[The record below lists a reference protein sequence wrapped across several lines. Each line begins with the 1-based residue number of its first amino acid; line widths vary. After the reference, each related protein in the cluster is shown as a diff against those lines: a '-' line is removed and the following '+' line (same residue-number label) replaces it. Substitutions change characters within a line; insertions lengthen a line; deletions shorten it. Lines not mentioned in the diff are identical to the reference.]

1 MSVPRSVKMLLVA
14 ILTFATSTQLL
25 TAQDTANDDKI
36 RQAYKSMLSRT
47 PKEGKE
53 GSPFDRLYKLYL
65 EGPGLEQMVADYQ
78 AEARA
83 EPANQG
89 TQLILGHIYKR
100 LGQDDEAL
108 VAYKKSVALAPTDY
122 YSYLALGQ
130 MYFTLRRY
138 EDAIASLTQAAGLFQ
153 ESDSEVST
161 EELISIYKLL
171 GRAYFNRDRVDE
183 AIAAWEKI
191 AKLAPANVFARVELA
206 ELFREQKLY
215 ELAIE
220 QHRTLIEIKRDDP
233 YRICLS
239 LREIGSIQE
248 EVNDYHQAINTYN
261 EALTLTAPDNWIRK
275 DLQDRIIAIYA
286 ARGDWDG
293 LIEYYQK
300 KLVDT
305 QKNPEL
311 MSLLADAY
319 FENEQVDAGI
329 AQYKKSVEL
338 APTSA
343 PLRRKF
349 IDALRRTEK
358 LVEAAAEYETLSV
371 QVPDDFGIYR
381 SLGTLYLQLEQ
392 PNRARAAYKRMLG
405 RDPENA
411 STHLIL
417 AEIYAGHKWFDEAVA
432 AYEKAIELAPAN
444 LDYIEYLGE
453 FFFRQ
458 GNRDKALETWNRLV
472 EGERAIAQN
481 YDRLAQLL
489 HAKEFRVEAVAAT
502 RRAVELAPTEY
513 RYREMLAKQLM
524 ESKSFDAAISQFAE
538 AKKYAPNE
546 FFAERMAAQQI
557 EVYRRQGVLVHK
569 ISELQAQPQSF
580 DGQKLLAKMYLKL
593 RNTTAATA
601 ALEKALELNPDDIP
615 TNRSLAELYAQLRQ
629 HDKAKAVYARLVIL
643 DSVNARE
650 YYANLAR
657 SHLRLMDFSTAKEA
671 AKRML
676 AHSPRNPAGY
686 RMLAEVA
693 LTMGDYPRAIESL
706 EQAIRLRPQAIEI
719 RVEFAE
725 VYTLANDLRQ
735 AIEQY
740 WRCWELSDNVNDKLR
755 FVRLLSNVYYDMG
768 RREELSEKFQQM
780 SRANSSAMAPVL
792 GLAEVYR
799 IEGDLSACR
808 VQLARALDRNK
819 GDSHL
824 LSQLVDISLK
834 IGDMQD
840 ALTYQQRLAAVEPD
854 ARNQRRLGRF
864 LFNLGRE
871 QEAVQ
876 VWTKLLHEQ
885 GQSLD
890 ALMKLTELLI
900 EYDLRPLAFS
910 AVERIA
916 EQAHKPQSVYRLGT
930 ILLEIGESERARPYF
945 ERILHMPRPQSPQN
959 IRSTTQTSPFGPDPL
974 RHIVHIGYNAGQQF
988 RSRGR
993 QSQRIWLP
1001 QSFEDTQIAAL
1012 AQLIRMAR
1020 EREELEEFINGF
1032 EVEAAASPEDLERLE
1047 RLLYIH
1053 MLRQNEKKAAGVL
1066 SRLAMLS
1073 PNDPTYHKMR
1083 FQLVIRDR
1091 NFQYETVEGFLSQ
1104 IPETMPQA
1112 RLEYT
1117 VQSAMRFIQTGKRSV
1132 AQKLLRRFK
1141 NEKPTDFTTGT
1152 RLITAFS
1159 QLGDTET
1166 AENVL
1171 ANYPA
1176 PSVLQSSAPSG
1187 IINPRQMWRQY
1198 ADSHR
1203 SLAGAYIENEQ
1214 TDKAVE
1220 LLWLLFKQPQS
1231 NVNMPH
1237 WLASSAYISYRNY
1250 SSDRIYPAPN
1260 AYYDRY
1266 RFELLQELFGY
1277 LRMRDKLDVLYTKL
1291 QTVFELGSGRER
1303 LLSGLALSYCYWWEG
1318 RRDESQQLLKTLR
1331 AENSED
1337 LTLKRHMPLVMI
1349 QTGKQEAA
1357 ISLLTE
1363 LAVSDPRNRQQ
1374 YNNLR
1379 FYLAEQSGNTAK
1391 LRELATEML
1400 NSPAGVREMIQFS
1413 QRLHEIGLTQYA
1425 IAIAKRAAD
1434 IAIGQNDLNSL
1445 TTLSKRL
1452 KTLGRGHDAAVLA
1465 KHVARFAKRSARTG
1479 QRGHLRGYSTFLT
1492 PDEVRLREPKLV
1504 EAVERQP
1511 DSFKAQ
1517 KDLATFYEKTNRRKK
1532 AIPILASAV
1541 ALRPQ
1546 DSELRYRY
1554 AEILK
1559 REKQMDTAVEQ
1570 YTILLK
1576 SAPNVFRDRGHGDR
1590 ERAPIRIFTEAGR
1603 FTELV
1608 ALAKEITP
1616 SSDGGYESTLVESV
1630 AWECVR
1636 NNAPNDA
1643 VEIFEKLIAVR
1654 PDWSNFHLGLSRAY
1668 TAAGDR
1674 EQAIECIR
1682 NGLNIITA
1690 PPLSTHHPRQLQRL
1704 VSELIKLDRGT
1715 EAYNTFVA
1723 ESEARLA
1730 AEPNNLSLTWLIAY
1744 MYIKAS
1750 QLERSDPLVAKLL
1763 GTEQNITDSGLDS
1776 EWLTALADAYQQAG
1790 DLDRQMRVLEAV
1802 VEKRERQ
1809 TAFWNFDA
1817 GGTFRLYELLGETYV
1832 QNGEKEKAQRLFQKI
1847 IPMSM
1852 ALSWWDVDDK
1862 KQSIARLYMQ
1872 LHMWDEAEVLFSE
1885 VASNVFAD
1893 AYRRE
1898 QAKKKLTEIRKE
1910 RGDLP
1915 VTAQSGEEIGGIDI
1929 RSQRAKAM
1937 RYTQRGDFEKAVK
1950 IYEQLIESI
1959 PEDHRSV
1966 AALAELYTK
1975 QEMHEEAISTWQSLL
1990 KIDPENTQYWSEFVE
2005 AYRAAGMFLEAL
2017 EILQKLI
2024 AETPSAAY
2032 YSQLALVY
2040 MVNQRYDDAVSAYRK
2055 GIELAPDNWQMYNDL
2070 GQLYAQTGDLDAA
2083 EKTYKTAL
2091 QLMKNNWRRHIITEH
2106 LAEVYVQQ
2114 SELADA
2120 LQKMEAEGILTW
2132 GTLNAIAQMYHK
2144 QAELEKASTLYKKAF
2159 KMTTDKRTH
2168 SRIAKALV
2176 RIYREQGNLEEIL
2189 KKANEADTPAAEI
2202 DIQLQKV
2209 LAKQYMETGEI
2220 EKVAELAEPVVL
2232 HDPGD
2237 YAFRAQLAK
2246 YYWKKQKRDDMAVAV
2261 LKALI
2266 EDAPKER
2273 YQDQLIDTYADSK
2286 RYPEAIALAQKLC
2299 EANPSSYRYVRL
2311 ARVCKRSNRLDD
2323 VVEAYKE
2330 AIRISFA
2337 DDADDSNIYQDAH
2350 RELGALYMKKEDFN
2364 AAEKVLKALGDDN
2377 RLLIEVYRHL
2387 GKWEEVL
2394 KRAEAE
2400 GTRSI
2405 MMLEELAKEY
2415 HRGGKLAQA
2424 AAAYKKLLGMIKK
2437 QNSDYQRIIDRL
2449 IQIYRQQS
2457 NWEEAIKRAEA
2468 EGTLTS
2474 ELLDQQAQAYRKQGK
2489 LEEAIAAYKKAID
2502 INPQGSGV
2510 NQFTNEMISLYLRI
2524 SDFDDA
2530 IALYES
2536 SVSKFDRTGEPF
2548 TSYSPSSVET
2558 RLPGDSARK
2567 QIIDSYKQRDKLHEL
2582 VTYLEGRFKQ
2592 KPESPAIVEILAE
2605 TYHHL
2610 NEHAK
2615 AAEKYKQLSK
2625 LQPAKLRIFYLAA
2638 AAFNKSGQPERT
2650 KEMLNHGV
2658 TGLSAYRLDH
2668 YHRIERSKE
2677 HHFLIAVATIC
2688 INGGLYDTAVKFAE
2702 DAIIQAHEDD
2712 AEGRFERIYPILGE
2726 ALINVKSYEEAA
2738 NAYQEWRNV
2747 DRSRANAALQL
2758 LYQKDEGLFEQI
2770 VAKQIKAVKANPD
2783 DADAHHTLAQTYE
2796 SNDKRDEAIAVYEK
2810 LCALQ
2815 PNNAEWFRILG
2826 NLYQLRGETAESVG
2840 GSALRLNGDGS
2851 YADLNDSDAL
2861 NASHTQLTLEVWI
2874 KPTKSKFAALLYKG
2888 HNGTSDLNR
2897 SFVLWLSDNEIRFSA
2912 SPDGW
2917 ENTSIYS
2924 SVNAISLNKW
2934 HHIASVLNTQT
2945 GSIKLYID
2953 GIPVASESFPN
2964 KPVCKSHFPL
2974 RIGSIHSSHERYNQV
2989 FFEGELADIRIWS
3002 TARTTQQIQSHMN
3015 VALTGNEPGLIG
3027 FVQQFGGKVDTPP
3040 NHLGTRVVGSAEVVP
3055 YIRPIFVGAS
3065 REYLAKSVEAYER
3078 AIALEPTTHQ
3088 LYNALARNYLRL
3100 NRVDAA
3106 EATYRRAI
3114 DAVLELTSSPD
3125 FTGWRSDSRKMRD
3138 SAIRC
3143 LWQFYVDSDELEKG
3157 IETLEALKSK
3167 VGDSPTLHKF
3177 LGDAFKELSDSK
3189 KSDAAY
3195 AEWFEIRRKEIY
3207 DSWTPLYAS
3216 LAAELL
3222 DIEFRHQE
3230 AVKFAALAMP
3240 HNSQFSGLRLLCR
3253 AYIANGQYTEAAD
3266 EFHRVLKN
3274 PAVLAWPSEWSDTM
3288 LDAASVQLWLDI
3300 AEAGR
3305 KGEDRARYI
3314 EMIEQLVNSIPDNLI
3329 IQRHVNP
3336 ELSKLYHEQAQLE
3349 KSGKQR

>member
-1 MSVPRSVKMLLVA
+1 M
-14 ILTFATSTQLL
+14 
-25 TAQDTANDDKI
+25 
-36 RQAYKSMLSRT
+36 
-47 PKEGKE
+47 
-53 GSPFDRLYKLYL
+53 
-65 EGPGLEQMVADYQ
+65 
-78 AEARA
+78 
-83 EPANQG
+83 
-89 TQLILGHIYKR
+89 
-100 LGQDDEAL
+100 
-108 VAYKKSVALAPTDY
+108 
-122 YSYLALGQ
+122 
-130 MYFTLRRY
+130 
-138 EDAIASLTQAAGLFQ
+138 
-153 ESDSEVST
+153 
-161 EELISIYKLL
+161 
-171 GRAYFNRDRVDE
+171 
-183 AIAAWEKI
+183 
-191 AKLAPANVFARVELA
+191 
-206 ELFREQKLY
+206 
-215 ELAIE
+215 
-220 QHRTLIEIKRDDP
+220 
-233 YRICLS
+233 
-239 LREIGSIQE
+239 
-248 EVNDYHQAINTYN
+248 
-261 EALTLTAPDNWIRK
+261 
-275 DLQDRIIAIYA
+275 
-286 ARGDWDG
+286 
-293 LIEYYQK
+293 
-300 KLVDT
+300 
-305 QKNPEL
+305 
-311 MSLLADAY
+311 
-319 FENEQVDAGI
+319 
-329 AQYKKSVEL
+329 
-338 APTSA
+338 
-343 PLRRKF
+343 
-349 IDALRRTEK
+349 
-358 LVEAAAEYETLSV
+358 
-371 QVPDDFGIYR
+371 
-381 SLGTLYLQLEQ
+381 
-392 PNRARAAYKRMLG
+392 
-405 RDPENA
+405 
-411 STHLIL
+411 
-417 AEIYAGHKWFDEAVA
+417 
-432 AYEKAIELAPAN
+432 
-444 LDYIEYLGE
+444 
-453 FFFRQ
+453 
-458 GNRDKALETWNRLV
+458 
-472 EGERAIAQN
+472 
-481 YDRLAQLL
+481 
-489 HAKEFRVEAVAAT
+489 
-502 RRAVELAPTEY
+502 
-513 RYREMLAKQLM
+513 
-524 ESKSFDAAISQFAE
+524 
-538 AKKYAPNE
+538 
-546 FFAERMAAQQI
+546 
-557 EVYRRQGVLVHK
+557 
-569 ISELQAQPQSF
+569 
-580 DGQKLLAKMYLKL
+580 
-593 RNTTAATA
+593 
-601 ALEKALELNPDDIP
+601 
-615 TNRSLAELYAQLRQ
+615 
-629 HDKAKAVYARLVIL
+629 
-643 DSVNARE
+643 
-650 YYANLAR
+650 
-657 SHLRLMDFSTAKEA
+657 
-671 AKRML
+671 
-676 AHSPRNPAGY
+676 
-686 RMLAEVA
+686 
-693 LTMGDYPRAIESL
+693 
-706 EQAIRLRPQAIEI
+706 
-719 RVEFAE
+719 
-725 VYTLANDLRQ
+725 
-735 AIEQY
+735 
-740 WRCWELSDNVNDKLR
+740 
-755 FVRLLSNVYYDMG
+755 
-768 RREELSEKFQQM
+768 
-780 SRANSSAMAPVL
+780 
-792 GLAEVYR
+792 YR

-808 VQLARALDRNK
+808 VQLAHALDRNK
-819 GDSHL
+819 DDSYL

-840 ALTYQQRLAAVEPD
+840 AFTYQQRLAAVEPD

-864 LFNLGRE
+864 LFNIGRE

-959 IRSTTQTSPFGPDPL
+959 IRSTTQTSPFGEDPL

-1032 EVEAAASPEDLERLE
+1032 EVEAAASPKDLQRLE

-1066 SRLAMLS
+1066 NRLATLS

-1152 RLITAFS
+1152 SLITVFS

-1171 ANYPA
+1171 ANCPA

-1198 ADSHR
+1198 ADSYR
-1203 SLAGAYIENEQ
+1203 SLAGAYIEKEQ

-1220 LLWLLFKQPQS
+1220 LLWSLFKQPQS
-1231 NVNMPH
+1231 NVNMSH
-1237 WLASSAYISYRNY
+1237 WLASSAYTSYRNY
-1250 SSDRIYPAPN
+1250 SSDLIYPAPN
-1260 AYYDRY
+1260 TYYDRY

-1277 LRMRDKLDVLYTKL
+1277 LRMRDQLGVLYTKL
-1291 QTVFELGSGRER
+1291 QTVFEVGSGREC

-1363 LAVSDPRNRQQ
+1363 LAGSDPRNRQQ

-1400 NSPAGVREMIQFS
+1400 NSPASVREMTKFS
-1413 QRLHEIGLTQYA
+1413 QRLHEIGLTQHA

-1434 IAIGQNDLNSL
+1434 IAIGQNDLSFL
-1445 TTLSKRL
+1445 TTLSRHL
-1452 KTLGRGHDAAVLA
+1452 KTLGRGHDAAVFT
-1465 KHVARFAKRSARTG
+1465 KHVARSTKLSARTG
-1479 QRGHLRGYSTFLT
+1479 QRGHLRGYATSLT
-1492 PDEVRLREPKLV
+1492 PEEVRLREPELV

-1517 KDLATFYEKTNRRKK
+1517 KDLATFYENTNRPKK

-1541 ALRPQ
+1541 ALRPK

-1554 AEILK
+1554 AELLRRDK
-1559 REKQMDTAVEQ
+1559 RIEKALGQ
-1570 YTILLK
+1570 YTVLLK
-1576 SAPNVFRDRGHGDR
+1576 SDPNFFRDRGHHGSR
-1590 ERAPIRIFTEAGR
+1590 VRSPIQTFKEAGQ

-1608 ALAKEITP
+1608 AIAKEITLP
-1616 SSDGGYESTLVESV
+1616 SDGGYGSTFVESI
-1630 AWECVR
+1630 AWECVK

-1643 VEIFEKLIAVR
+1643 VEIFERLIAVR
-1654 PDWSNFHLGLSRAY
+1654 PDWSNFHVGLSHAY

-1690 PPLSTHHPRQLQRL
+1690 PPLSTHHPRQLQEL
-1704 VSELIKLDRGT
+1704 VSELVKLDRGT
-1715 EAYNTFVA
+1715 GAYNTFVA
-1723 ESEARLA
+1723 KSEARLA
-1730 AEPNNLSLTWLIAY
+1730 AEPDNLSLTWLIAY
-1744 MYIKAS
+1744 MYIKAR

-1776 EWLTALADAYQQAG
+1776 EWFTALAAAYQQAG
-1790 DLDRQMRVLEAV
+1790 DLERQMRMLEAV
-1802 VEKRERQ
+1802 VERRERQ
-1809 TAFWNFDA
+1809 TVFWNFR
-1817 GGTFRLYELLGETYV
+1817 GGVPSYLYELLGETYV
-1832 QNGEKEKAQRLFQKI
+1832 QNGEKEKAERLFQKI

-1862 KQSIARLYMQ
+1862 KESIARLYVQ
-1872 LHMWDEAEVLFSE
+1872 LHMWDEAETLFSE
-1885 VASNVFAD
+1885 MASNVFAD

-1915 VTAQSGEEIGGIDI
+1915 VTAQSGEEIGRIDI
-1929 RSQRAKAM
+1929 RSQREKAM
-1937 RYTQRGDFEKAVK
+1937 RYTRRGDFEKAVK

-1990 KIDPENTQYWSEFVE
+1990 KIDPENTQYWSGLVE
-2005 AYRAAGMFLEAL
+2005 AYRAAGM
-2017 EILQKLI
+2017 LQKGLETVQQLI
-2024 AETPSAAY
+2024 AENPSAAY
-2032 YSQLALVY
+2032 YSQLGVVY
-2040 MVNQRYDDAVSAYRK
+2040 MEIRRFDDAVAAYRR
-2055 GIELAPDNWQMYNDL
+2055 GIELAPNNWQMYDDL

-2083 EKTYKTAL
+2083 EQTYKTAL
-2091 QLMKNNWRRHIITEH
+2091 QLMKDDHRRRIIINH

-2120 LQKMEAEGILTW
+2120 LQRMEAEGILTF
-2132 GTLNAIAQMYHK
+2132 GTLNAVAKMYHK
-2144 QAELEKASTLYKKAF
+2144 QGKLEKAATVYKKAF
-2159 KMTTDKRTH
+2159 KMTTDKSTH
-2168 SRIAKALV
+2168 RRIAEVLV

-2202 DIQLQKV
+2202 DIRLQKV

-2246 YYWKKQKRDDMAVAV
+2246 YYWKKQKKADMAVAV

-2266 EDAPKER
+2266 EDAPKEK
-2273 YQDQLIDTYADSK
+2273 YQDLLIDTYADFK

-2311 ARVCKRSNRLDD
+2311 ARVYKWSNRLDD

-2337 DDADDSNIYQDAH
+2337 DDADDSSIYQDAH

-2424 AAAYKKLLGMIKK
+2424 AAAYKKLLGMMKK

-2468 EGTLTS
+2468 EGILTS

-2510 NQFTNEMISLYLRI
+2510 NQFTNEMISLYLQI
-2524 SDFDDA
+2524 SDFDAA
-2530 IALYES
+2530 ISLYES

-2677 HHFLIAVATIC
+2677 HHFLITVATIC
-2688 INGGLYDTAVKFAE
+2688 INGGLYNTAVKFAE

-2726 ALINVKSYEEAA
+2726 ALINLKSYEEAA

-2796 SNDKRDEAIAVYEK
+2796 SNDKRDEAITVYEK

-2874 KPTKSKFAALLYKG
+2874 KPTKSKFG
-2888 HNGTSDLNR
+2888 C
-2897 SFVLWLSDNEIRFSA
+2897 
-2912 SPDGW
+2912 SPLQG
-2917 ENTSIYS
+2917 
-2924 SVNAISLNKW
+2924 
-2934 HHIASVLNTQT
+2934 
-2945 GSIKLYID
+2945 
-2953 GIPVASESFPN
+2953 P
-2964 KPVCKSHFPL
+2964 
-2974 RIGSIHSSHERYNQV
+2974 
-2989 FFEGELADIRIWS
+2989 
-3002 TARTTQQIQSHMN
+3002 
-3015 VALTGNEPGLIG
+3015 
-3027 FVQQFGGKVDTPP
+3027 
-3040 NHLGTRVVGSAEVVP
+3040 
-3055 YIRPIFVGAS
+3055 
-3065 REYLAKSVEAYER
+3065 
-3078 AIALEPTTHQ
+3078 
-3088 LYNALARNYLRL
+3088 
-3100 NRVDAA
+3100 
-3106 EATYRRAI
+3106 
-3114 DAVLELTSSPD
+3114 
-3125 FTGWRSDSRKMRD
+3125 
-3138 SAIRC
+3138 
-3143 LWQFYVDSDELEKG
+3143 
-3157 IETLEALKSK
+3157 
-3167 VGDSPTLHKF
+3167 
-3177 LGDAFKELSDSK
+3177 
-3189 KSDAAY
+3189 
-3195 AEWFEIRRKEIY
+3195 
-3207 DSWTPLYAS
+3207 
-3216 LAAELL
+3216 
-3222 DIEFRHQE
+3222 
-3230 AVKFAALAMP
+3230 
-3240 HNSQFSGLRLLCR
+3240 
-3253 AYIANGQYTEAAD
+3253 
-3266 EFHRVLKN
+3266 
-3274 PAVLAWPSEWSDTM
+3274 
-3288 LDAASVQLWLDI
+3288 
-3300 AEAGR
+3300 
-3305 KGEDRARYI
+3305 
-3314 EMIEQLVNSIPDNLI
+3314 
-3329 IQRHVNP
+3329 
-3336 ELSKLYHEQAQLE
+3336 
-3349 KSGKQR
+3349 

>member
-1 MSVPRSVKMLLVA
+1 MSVPRSVKLLLVA

-53 GSPFDRLYKLYL
+53 GSPFDRLYRLYL
-65 EGPGLEQMVADYQ
+65 DGPGLEQMVADYQ
-78 AEARA
+78 AEVRA

-89 TQLILGHIYKR
+89 TRLILGHIYKR

-108 VAYKKSVALAPTDY
+108 VAYRKSVALAPTDY

-171 GRAYFNRDRVDE
+171 GRAYFNRDRVAE
-183 AIAAWEKI
+183 AITAWEKI

-261 EALTLTAPDNWIRK
+261 EALTLTAPNNWIRK

-329 AQYKKSVEL
+329 AQYKKSIEL

-349 IDALRRTEK
+349 IDALRRTER

-392 PNRARAAYKRMLG
+392 PDRARAAYKRMLAS
-405 RDPENA
+405 DPENA

-502 RRAVELAPTEY
+502 RRAVKLAPTEY

-557 EVYRRQGVLVHK
+557 EVYRRQGVLGHK

-580 DGQKLLAKMYLKL
+580 DGHKLLAKMYLKL

-615 TNRSLAELYAQLRQ
+615 TNRSLAEFYAQLRQ

-657 SHLRLMDFSTAKEA
+657 SHLRLMDFSAAKEA

-719 RVEFAE
+719 RVELAE

-755 FVRLLSNVYYDMG
+755 FVRLLSNAYYDMG

-780 SRANSSAMAPVL
+780 SRANSSVMAPVL

-808 VQLARALDRNK
+808 VQLARALDRNRD
-819 GDSHL
+819 DSHL

-864 LFNLGRE
+864 LFDLGRE

-959 IRSTTQTSPFGPDPL
+959 IRSTTQTSPFGEDPL

-1012 AQLIRMAR
+1012 AQLLRMAR
-1020 EREELEEFINGF
+1020 ERAELEEFINGF
-1032 EVEAAASPEDLERLE
+1032 EAEAAASPEDLERLE

-1053 MLRQNEKKAAGVL
+1053 MLRQNEKKAADVL
-1066 SRLAMLS
+1066 SRLATLS

-1083 FQLVIRDR
+1083 FQLVMRDR

-1171 ANYPA
+1171 ANCPA

-1203 SLAGAYIENEQ
+1203 SLAGAYIEKEQ

-1231 NVNMPH
+1231 NVNMSH
-1237 WLASSAYISYRNY
+1237 WLASSAYTSYRNY
-1250 SSDRIYPAPN
+1250 SSDLIYPAPN
-1260 AYYDRY
+1260 TYYDRY
-1266 RFELLQELFGY
+1266 RFELLQQLFGY
-1277 LRMRDKLDVLYTKL
+1277 LRMRDQLDVLYTKL

-1465 KHVARFAKRSARTG
+1465 KHVARFAKRSAGTG
-1479 QRGHLRGYSTFLT
+1479 QRGHLRGYATSLT
-1492 PDEVRLREPKLV
+1492 PEEVRLREPELV

-1517 KDLATFYEKTNRRKK
+1517 KDLATFYENTNRPKK

-1541 ALRPQ
+1541 ALRPK

-1554 AEILK
+1554 AELLRRDK
-1559 REKQMDTAVEQ
+1559 RIEKALGQ
-1570 YTILLK
+1570 YTVLLK
-1576 SAPNVFRDRGHGDR
+1576 SDPNFFRDRGHHGSR
-1590 ERAPIRIFTEAGR
+1590 VRSPIQTFKEAGQ

-1608 ALAKEITP
+1608 AIAKEITLP
-1616 SSDGGYESTLVESV
+1616 SDGGYGSTFVESI
-1630 AWECVR
+1630 AWECVK
-1636 NNAPNDA
+1636 NNATNDG
-1643 VEIFEKLIAVR
+1643 VELFERLIAVR
-1654 PDWSNFHLGLSRAY
+1654 PDWSNFHVGLSHAY

-1674 EQAIECIR
+1674 ERAIECIR
-1682 NGLNIITA
+1682 NGLNKFTR
-1690 PPLSTHHPRQLQRL
+1690 PPIATHHPRQLQEL
-1704 VSELIKLDRGT
+1704 VSELVKLDRGT
-1715 EAYNTFVA
+1715 GAYNTFVA
-1723 ESEARLA
+1723 KSEARLA
-1730 AEPNNLSLTWLIAY
+1730 AEPDNLSLTWLIAY
-1744 MYIKAS
+1744 MYIKAR

-1776 EWLTALADAYQQAG
+1776 EWFRVLAAAYQQAG
-1790 DLDRQMRVLEAV
+1790 DLERQMRMLEAV
-1802 VEKRERQ
+1802 VERRERQ
-1809 TAFWNFDA
+1809 TVFWNFR
-1817 GGTFRLYELLGETYV
+1817 GGVPFSHYESLGESYV
-1832 QNGEKEKAQRLFQKI
+1832 KNGEKEKAERLFQKI

-1862 KQSIARLYMQ
+1862 KESIARLYMQ
-1872 LHMWDEAEVLFSE
+1872 LHMWDEAEALFSE
-1885 VASNVFAD
+1885 IASNVFAD

-1915 VTAQSGEEIGGIDI
+1915 VTAQSGEEIGRTDI
-1929 RSQRAKAM
+1929 RSQREKAM
-1937 RYTQRGDFEKAVK
+1937 RYTRRGDFEKAVK

-1975 QEMHEEAISTWQSLL
+1975 QEMHEKAISTWQSLL

-2311 ARVCKRSNRLDD
+2311 ARVYKRSNRLDD

-2337 DDADDSNIYQDAH
+2337 DDADDSSIYQDAH

-2424 AAAYKKLLGMIKK
+2424 AAAYKKLLGMMKK
-2437 QNSDYQRIIDRL
+2437 QDSDYQRISDRL

-2457 NWEEAIKRAEA
+2457 NWEQAIKRAEA
-2468 EGTLTS
+2468 EGILSS

-2502 INPQGSGV
+2502 IASESTDT
-2510 NQFTNEMISLYLRI
+2510 NQFTSEVIGLYVQLG
-2524 SDFDDA
+2524 DLETA
-2530 IALYES
+2530 VELYETLPQRFRS
-2536 SVSKFDRTGEPF
+2536 DARTTINYSGDNIRKLLITTHKRHGKLQELMDYFEGKFKSKSENSVIT
-2548 TSYSPSSVET
+2548 
-2558 RLPGDSARK
+2558 
-2567 QIIDSYKQRDKLHEL
+2567 
-2582 VTYLEGRFKQ
+2582 
-2592 KPESPAIVEILAE
+2592 EILAE
-2605 TYHHL
+2605 IYTHQ
-2610 NEHAK
+2610 NEYAK
-2615 AAEKYKQLSK
+2615 AAEKYQQLSGLK
-2625 LQPAKLRIFYLAA
+2625 GSPLRSFYLAG
-2638 AAFNKSGQPERT
+2638 AAFNRSGKSEHA
-2650 KEMLNHGV
+2650 KKMLQQG
-2658 TGLSAYRLDH
+2658 TAELSTYLRDH
-2668 YHRIERSKE
+2668 RSVDAG
-2677 HHFLIAVATIC
+2677 FLETIATIC
-2688 INGGLYDTAVKFAE
+2688 MDGELYDTAITFAK
-2702 DAIIQAHEDD
+2702 DAIIQAHKDD
-2712 AEGRFERIYPILGE
+2712 QRWKLEAIYPILGKCFT
-2726 ALINVKSYEEAA
+2726 NVGRYEDTV
-2738 NAYQEWRNV
+2738 NAFQEWRNINK
-2747 DRSRANAALQL
+2747 DRANAALQI
-2758 LYQKDEGLFEQI
+2758 LYQKNEGLFEQI
-2770 VAKQIKAVKANPD
+2770 VAKQIEGVEANPD
-2783 DADAHHTLAQTYE
+2783 DADAHHALAQTYE

-2815 PNNAEWFRILG
+2815 PDNVEWFKMLG

-2897 SFVLWLSDNEIRFSA
+2897 SFVLWLSDDDIWFSA

-2934 HHIASVLNTQT
+2934 YHIASVLNTQI

-2953 GIPVASESFPN
+2953 GIPVASKNFPN

-3027 FVQQFGGKVDTPP
+3027 FVQQFGEKVDTPP
-3040 NHLGTRVVGSAEVVP
+3040 NHLGATVVGSAEVVP

-3078 AIALEPTTHQ
+3078 AITLEPTAHQ
-3088 LYNALARNYLRL
+3088 LYYALARNYLRL

-3138 SAIRC
+3138 SAIRH
-3143 LWQFYVDSDELEKG
+3143 LWQFYVDRDELEKG

-3167 VGDSPTLHKF
+3167 MGDSPTLHKF
-3177 LGDAFKELSDSK
+3177 LGNAYKESSDSE

-3195 AEWFEIRRKEIY
+3195 SEWFEIRRKEIY

-3222 DIEFRHQE
+3222 DIEFKPQE

-3240 HNSQFSGLRLLCR
+3240 HNNQFSGLRLLCR

-3266 EFHRVLKN
+3266 EFKRVLKN
-3274 PAVLAWPSEWSDTM
+3274 PAVLAWSSEWSDTM

-3300 AEAGR
+3300 AEASR
-3305 KGEDRARYI
+3305 KVEDRARYI
-3314 EMIEQLVNSIPDNLI
+3314 EMIEQLVNSMPDNPI

-3336 ELSKLYHEQAQLE
+3336 ELSKLYDKQAQLE
-3349 KSGKQR
+3349 KRGK